1 MYPTELASDEQVSD
15 FIEKES
21 AVLLY
26 FYSDSC
32 APCLSLRPKVVELI
46 CDSFPEI
53 KIAFINGENAPEI
66 PAKYTAFSFPTLL
79 VFFEGKEYIRE
90 SKYVAIPQLAAAIS
104 RPYKLLFEI

>member
-1 MYPTELASDEQVSD
+1 MYPDEMTTPEQVTD
-15 FIEKES
+15 FIKKET

-53 KIAFINGENAPEI
+53 KIAFINGENEPMI
-66 PAKYTAFSFPTLL
+66 PAKFGAFSFPTLL
-79 VFFEGKEYIRE
+79 IFFEGKEYIRE
-90 SKYVAIPQLAAAIS
+90 SKYVAIPQLAASIS